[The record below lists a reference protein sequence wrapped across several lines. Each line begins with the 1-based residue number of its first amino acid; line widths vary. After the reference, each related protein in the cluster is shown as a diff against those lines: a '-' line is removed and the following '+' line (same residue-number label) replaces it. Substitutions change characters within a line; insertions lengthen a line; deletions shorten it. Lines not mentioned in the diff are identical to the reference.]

1 MSDCGIC
8 RNYKE
13 CKSEN
18 KDKVDKCFFVYPT
31 EEELAKDTKEYAIG
45 YQQGRADEKRE
56 NEQDAYHRGYL
67 DGKIKCSIENE
78 RKIISDERK
87 RIKEAIYDFISDEF
101 GKYTGDDRFIVEEWR
116 KELMKINKRL
126 GEIVRG
132 EK

>member
-45 YQQGRADEKRE
+45 YQQGMKDKE
-56 NEQDAYHRGYL
+56 NELKEHNVFVSNIPIEDIVLDALNDERERIISELEEKKHKVYSTYSLSENNIDLGITYGL
-67 DGKIKCSIENE
+67 ETAIEIVKGDVNE
-78 RKIISDERK
+78 RND
-87 RIKEAIYDFISDEF
+87 
-101 GKYTGDDRFIVEEWR
+101 
-116 KELMKINKRL
+116 
-126 GEIVRG
+126 
-132 EK
+132 